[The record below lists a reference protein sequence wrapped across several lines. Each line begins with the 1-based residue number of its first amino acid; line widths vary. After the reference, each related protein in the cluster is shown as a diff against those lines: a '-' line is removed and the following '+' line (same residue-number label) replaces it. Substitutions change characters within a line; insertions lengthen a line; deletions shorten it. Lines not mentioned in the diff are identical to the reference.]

1 MKRTVYIKSIIK
13 LETDEPDLSKLQV
26 SVLGVSQYDYK
37 VHAEV
42 LEQDEWVS
50 DPDNMVPHFFRNAPE
65 KHIESLSKEIQKL
78 EGHMEIAV
86 FMLQRL
92 TKRLKGAQY
101 GSN

>member
-26 SVLGVSQYDYK
+26 SVLGISQHDYK
-37 VHAEV
+37 VDAKVFE
-42 LEQDEWVS
+42 EDEWN
-50 DPDNMVPHFFRNAPE
+50 PDYPAEAV
-65 KHIESLSKEIQKL
+65 HIDFLKGNVAELKEEVRRL

-101 GSN
+101 GTN